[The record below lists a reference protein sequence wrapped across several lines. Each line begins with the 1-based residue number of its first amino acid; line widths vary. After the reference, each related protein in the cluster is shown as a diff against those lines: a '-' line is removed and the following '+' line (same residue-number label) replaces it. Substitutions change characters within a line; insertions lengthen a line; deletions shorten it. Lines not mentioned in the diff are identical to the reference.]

1 MSITILSTG
10 RNARVMEAR
19 DTALIAAGFNVVS
32 SHADEFMEK
41 LFEGNFDAIILC
53 HSLRE
58 EERRRL
64 AGIIKS
70 YHSATPV
77 IVVSDLQGRKF
88 QYGTRTVW
96 NYPEHIIASL
106 RELTGSNGRPQV
118 A

>member
-1 MSITILSTG
+1 MSITILCAG
-10 RNARVMEAR
+10 RDVHVMEAR
-19 DTALIAAGFNVVS
+19 SKALTAAGFNVVC
-32 SHADEFMEK
+32 SHGDEFMEK

-70 YHSATPV
+70 YHQATPV
-77 IVVSDLQGRKF
+77 VVVSDLQGRKF

-96 NYPEHIIASL
+96 NYPEEIIASL
-106 RELTGSNGRPQV
+106 RELTRSRGRPQV

>member
-10 RNARVMEAR
+10 RDAHAMEIR
-19 DTALIAAGFNVVS
+19 NRALTAAGFTVVS
-32 SHADEFMEK
+32 SHADELMEK
-41 LFEGNFDAIILC
+41 LFEGKFDAVILC

-64 AGIIKS
+64 AGIIKN
-70 YHSATPV
+70 YHRATPV

-88 QYGTRTVW
+88 QYGTCTVW
-96 NYPEHIIASL
+96 NYPEQIIDSV
-106 RELTGSNGRPQV
+106 RQLTGSKGKSQV

>member
-1 MSITILSTG
+1 MSITILCTG
-10 RNARVMEAR
+10 RDVHVMEAR
-19 DTALIAAGFNVVS
+19 NKALTAAGFHVVS
-32 SHADEFMEK
+32 SHADGFMEK
-41 LFEGNFDAIILC
+41 LFEGNFDAIVLC

-64 AGIIKS
+64 AGIIRS
-70 YHSATPV
+70 YHQATPV

-96 NYPEHIIASL
+96 NYPQEIIASL
-106 RELTGSNGRPQV
+106 RQLTGSRGRSQV